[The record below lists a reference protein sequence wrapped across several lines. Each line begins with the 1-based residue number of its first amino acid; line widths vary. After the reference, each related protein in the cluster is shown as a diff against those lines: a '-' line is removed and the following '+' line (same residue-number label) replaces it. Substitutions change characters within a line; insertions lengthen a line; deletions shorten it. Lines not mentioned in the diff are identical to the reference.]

1 MNYYLEKIE
10 DNFLNCLVMY
20 ELKLTDTEDFR
31 TTFIEL
37 DVDIDL
43 MEMIDGDDIVNYNLQ
58 EVKKF
63 IEIIKNDICI
73 DCN

>member
-1 MNYYLEKIE
+1 MKYYLEKIE

-37 DVDIDL
+37 DVDFDL

-73 DCN
+73 DCY